1 MSKYKDYGYE
11 LGLKQAATLKA
22 MEQYFPKKEV
32 PTVFQQVTKG
42 ENLDKLRIRN
52 YGT

>member
-22 MEQYFPKKEV
+22 MEQYFPKKDV
-32 PTVFQQVTKG
+32 PKVVKQVTDG
-42 ENLDKLRIRN
+42 ENINKLRIRS
-52 YGT
+52 YGS